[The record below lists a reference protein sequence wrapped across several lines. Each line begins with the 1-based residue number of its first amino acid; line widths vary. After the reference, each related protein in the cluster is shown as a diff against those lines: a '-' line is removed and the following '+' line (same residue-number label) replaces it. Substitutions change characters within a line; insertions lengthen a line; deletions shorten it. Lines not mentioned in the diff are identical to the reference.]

1 MSIMQLCPRV
11 FSVGVQNPALR
22 VFDII
27 MRTEYGT
34 TYNAYLVKGEK
45 TALIETVHGRFFDE
59 YLENLKSAAPLEQID
74 YLILNHTEPDHSGS
88 VGRLLQ
94 ECPGLKVFATAPAQ
108 KYLSAIVNAPF
119 SAVAVKNGDTLD
131 LGGATLQFIVSPML
145 HWPDSMFTWCAE
157 EKTLFTCDF
166 LGAHYCEPRLLDR
179 LITYPEKYEPAFKGY
194 YDAIFS
200 PFQPH
205 VLAGLDKIAPL
216 GAEMICPSHGPVLT
230 GRISSAMESYRAWST
245 PAAAPDR
252 KLALI
257 LYVSAYG
264 CTRALAEKMAE
275 TLKEQGIF
283 VICSD
288 VLERSPGD
296 IKEDIDRCDGLLLG
310 TPTIN
315 RDALKPIWD
324 VTTVI
329 DAIRNKGKPAGVFG
343 SYGWSGEGVPMIA
356 ERLRGLKL
364 NVLGEGL
371 KVNFVPNA
379 SELEGAKDY
388 ALEFARML
396 TEA

>member
-1 MSIMQLCPRV
+1 MSILQLKPHI
-11 FSVGVQNPALR
+11 FSIGVQNPSLR

-27 MRTEYGT
+27 MRTDYGT

-45 TALIETVHGRFFDE
+45 TALIETVHGNFFDE
-59 YLENLKSAAPLEQID
+59 YLENLKNTIPLEQID
-74 YLILNHTEPDHSGS
+74 YLIFNHTEPDHSGS
-88 VGRLLQ
+88 VGKL
-94 ECPGLKVFATAPAQ
+94 LKVCPNLKVLATAPAQ

-119 SAVAVKNGDTLD
+119 SAVTVKNGEQLD
-131 LGGATLQFIVSPML
+131 LGGVTLQFVVSPML
-145 HWPDSMFTWCAE
+145 HWPDSMFTWCPE

-166 LGAHYCEPRLLDR
+166 LGSHYCEPRVLDR
-179 LITYPEKYEPAFKGY
+179 FITYPQKYESAFKGY

-200 PFQPH
+200 PFQPF

-216 GAEMICPSHGPVLT
+216 GADMICPSHGPVLT
-230 GRISSAMESYRAWST
+230 ERIAVTMESYRAWST
-245 PAAAPDR
+245 HAAVSNT
-252 KLALI
+252 KQALI

-264 CTRALAEKMAE
+264 CTRAIAETMAE
-275 TLKEQGIF
+275 TLKEQGLE
-283 VICSD
+283 VICTD
-288 VLERSPGD
+288 VLERSLND

-343 SYGWSGEGVPMIA
+343 SYGWSGEGVPMIT

-371 KVNFVPNA
+371 KINFAPSA
-379 SELEGAKDY
+379 SELESAREY
-388 ALEFARML
+388 ALEFAKL
-396 TEA
+396 LK